1 MYALALLASLLAT
14 GELRRV
20 LWSGREGRYSV
31 PWVPGAG
38 QSCGTGL
45 ALRSLPGARLGRPRC
60 AQAQMQIGA
69 GGGGGPVPDSLQ
81 TRVGTTGRW
90 GRRRVPCVQALCKA
104 LRVTALLPGM
114 GVGVGDSVTSSAAV
128 LTLSWC
134 R

>member
-1 MYALALLASLLAT
+1 MYALALFASLLAT

-20 LWSGREGRYSV
+20 PWSGREERYSV
-31 PWVPGAG
+31 PWVPGTG

-60 AQAQMQIGA
+60 AQAQIGA
-69 GGGGGPVPDSLQ
+69 GGGGGPVPDSLHW
-81 TRVGTTGRW
+81 GTTGRW
-90 GRRRVPCVQALCKA
+90 ERRLVLCVQALCKA
-104 LRVTALLPGM
+104 LRVTAVLPGM
-114 GVGVGDSVTSSAAV
+114 EVGRGHSMTSSVAV